1 MSGYVY
7 LAIAICAEVVA
18 TTSMKALAGF
28 SRPLPL
34 LLVVTG
40 YSLSFWMLALVVK
53 TIPVGIAYAIWA
65 GLGIVLVS
73 IAAAVLSPVS
83 GPAGSTRYGPD
94 HRWRGGHSAVLRQH
108 RPLSTPRTACSY
120 TARPFPRMR
129 SAHA

>member
-1 MSGYVY
+1 LPAHNQDLAMSGYVY

-28 SRPLPL
+28 NRPLPL

-40 YSLSFWMLALVVK
+40 YSLSFWMLALVVR

-73 IAAAVLSPVS
+73 VAAAVLYRQYLDLP
-83 GPAGSTRYGPD
+83 
-94 HRWRGGHSAVLRQH
+94 AVLGMGMIIAGVVVIQ
-108 RPLSTPRTACSY
+108 LFS
-120 TARPFPRMR
+120 R
-129 SAHA
+129 SAGH

>member
-1 MSGYVY
+1 MLARSEPNELAAHNQDLAIYGYVY

-28 SRPLPL
+28 NRPLPL

-40 YSLSFWMLALVVK
+40 YSLSFWMLALVVR

-73 IAAAVLSPVS
+73 VAAAVLYRQYLDLPVVL
-83 GPAGSTRYGPD
+83 GMGLIIAGVVVIQLFS
-94 HRWRGGHSAVLRQH
+94 
-108 RPLSTPRTACSY
+108 
-120 TARPFPRMR
+120 R
-129 SAHA
+129 SAGH